1 LNFGAVS
8 SIWHGTIK
16 RGKETTVSLV
26 DVARRIRTPNLLMDI
41 KLVADKLDIMLEDD
55 ADDLRNHISQADQSK
70 IRAALAELSARID
83 AVIAQMP

>member
-1 LNFGAVS
+1 
-8 SIWHGTIK
+8 
-16 RGKETTVSLV
+16 
-26 DVARRIRTPNLLMDI
+26 MDI

>member
-1 LNFGAVS
+1 
-8 SIWHGTIK
+8 
-16 RGKETTVSLV
+16 VSLV